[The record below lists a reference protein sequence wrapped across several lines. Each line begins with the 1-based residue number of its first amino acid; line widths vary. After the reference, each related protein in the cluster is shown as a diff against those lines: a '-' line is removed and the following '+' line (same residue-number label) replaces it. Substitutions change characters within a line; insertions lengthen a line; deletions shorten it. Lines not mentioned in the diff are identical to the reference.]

1 MGESLVLGSAFLWAF
16 ATVLAKPMIGR
27 ISPGTIV
34 AMHAWV
40 AVLAGVILL
49 IALGR
54 LDELTSIGPG
64 RVLLL
69 GVSASFV
76 VVGDVFLVRSF
87 THLDPGK
94 AFTVASGL
102 FVLFTLLAGWLIIG
116 DPVTQ
121 VTLAGALAI
130 IIGVYMTRGGAH
142 AVHTSAIGGST
153 KAATPTVLLAG
164 LMWAAGLIGF
174 DLAIEPVDP
183 IAGSTVGYLFPALAY
198 IVWAT
203 RSHRFEVLSLDPAG
217 ARLLTASAIFGGLAL
232 VGYTLGIKYAHAG
245 IVAMLE
251 STAPIF
257 AILLAVAFFKERL
270 TARTGAGVGFCAIGI
285 AALVI

>member
-1 MGESLVLGSAFLWAF
+1 LVLGSAFVWAI

-27 ISPGTIV
+27 IRPGTIV

-40 AVLAGVILL
+40 AVLVGVVLL

-54 LDELTSIGPG
+54 LGELTAISPTQ
-64 RVLLL
+64 VMLL
-69 GVSASFV
+69 GLSGTFV
-76 VVGDVFLVRSF
+76 IVGDIFLVRSF

-102 FVLFTLLAGWLIIG
+102 FVLFTLLAGWVFIG

-121 VTLAGALAI
+121 VTIAGAMAI
-130 IIGVYMTRGGAH
+130 LFGVYMTRGGSH
-142 AVHTSAIGGST
+142 EGPTTAVPGST
-153 KAATPTVLLAG
+153 LAATPTVLLAV

-174 DLAIEPVDP
+174 DFAIENVDP
-183 IAGSTVGYLFPALAY
+183 IAGSTVGYMFPALAY
-198 IVWAT
+198 VVWAT
-203 RSHRFEVLSLDPAG
+203 REQKFELLHLDATN
-217 ARLLTASAIFGGLAL
+217 RKLLTASATFGGLAL
-232 VGYTLGIKYAHAG
+232 IGYTVGIRYAHAS

-257 AILLAVAFFKERL
+257 AILLAVALFKERL
-270 TARTGAGVGFCAIGI
+270 TARTGTGVGFCALGI
-285 AALVI
+285 ASLVI

>member
-27 ISPGTIV
+27 IRPGTIV

-40 AVLAGVILL
+40 AVLVGVVLL
-49 IALGR
+49 VALGR
-54 LDELTSIGPG
+54 LDELGSISPG
-64 RVLLL
+64 QTLLL
-69 GVSASFV
+69 GISASFV

-94 AFTVASGL
+94 AFTVATGL
-102 FVLFTLLAGWLIIG
+102 FVIFTLLAGWLFIG

-121 VTLAGALAI
+121 VTLAGAMAI
-130 IIGVYMTRGGAH
+130 IIGVYMTRSG
-142 AVHTSAIGGST
+142 VHNTGVTTAPGST
-153 KAATPTVLLAG
+153 MAATPTVLLAG

-174 DLAIEPVDP
+174 DLALEHVDP
-183 IAGSTVGYLFPALAY
+183 IAGSTVGYAFPALAY
-198 IVWAT
+198 VVWAT
-203 RSHRFEVLSLDPAG
+203 RQHRFEVLSLDAPH
-217 ARLLTASAIFGGLAL
+217 ARLLAASAAFGGLAL

-270 TARTGAGVGFCAIGI
+270 TARTGTGVVFCAIGI
-285 AALVI
+285 TTVII

>member
-27 ISPGTIV
+27 IRPGTIV

-40 AVLAGVILL
+40 AVLIGVALL

-54 LDELTSIGPG
+54 LDQLLAIGAG
-64 RVLLL
+64 QILLL
-69 GVSASFV
+69 GLSGSFV
-76 VVGDVFLVRSF
+76 IVGDVFLVRSF
-87 THLDPGK
+87 THLDAGK
-94 AFTVASGL
+94 AFTVATGL
-102 FVLFTLLAGWLIIG
+102 FVIFTLLAGWVFIG
-116 DPVTQ
+116 DPVTR
-121 VTLAGALAI
+121 VTLGGAMAI
-130 IIGVYMTRGGAH
+130 MVGVYMTRGGAH
-142 AVHTSAIGGST
+142 NITMPKAPGST
-153 KAATPTVLLAG
+153 LAATPTVLLAG

-174 DLAIEPVDP
+174 DMAIENVDP
-183 IAGSTVGYLFPALAY
+183 IAGSTVGYLFPAIAY
-198 IVWAT
+198 IVWVA
-203 RSHRFEVLSLDPAG
+203 RRQSFEIFSLG
-217 ARLLTASAIFGGLAL
+217 AADRRLLTASAIFGGLAL

-270 TARTGAGVGFCAIGI
+270 TARTGAGVGFCAAGI
-285 AALVI
+285 AAAII